1 MSLPINQMGGGGGLN
16 DAALAL
22 ANATPA
28 DVAAGKTFYAGG
40 KELKTGEATHYYVES
55 YKSTALSGSST
66 KTVTITAA
74 GATIDCAAV
83 FLSEFGTSPILYT
96 ASIKDGIVLQNKCGE
111 STMSKISLSGNVI
124 TVSAYK
130 NDVSSYEPFVVAK
143 IVSH

>member
-1 MSLPINQMGGGGGLN
+1 MQVLNIIGGGGLSN
-16 DAALAL
+16 SALAL
-22 ANATPA
+22 ADATEA
-28 DVAAGKTFYAGG
+28 DVCAGKTFYAGN

-74 GATIDCAAV
+74 GAKIDCAVV
-83 FLSEFGTSPILYT
+83 FLSEFGTNPLLYT
-96 ASIKDGIVLQNKCGE
+96 ASIKDGTVLESKCGE
-111 STMSKISLSGNVI
+111 STLSRISLSGNII
-124 TVSAYK
+124 TVSAYI